1 MLTLARIDETRR
13 FVAEQHRGGRRVAL
27 VPTMGNLHEG
37 HLALVRLARERA
49 DTVVASI
56 FVNPLQFGRGEDFGR
71 YPRTLQRDLELLEGE
86 GAAAVFA
93 PGVDD
98 MYPDGQEQQT
108 IVEVPRLSSVLE
120 GAFRPGHFAGVA
132 TVVTKL
138 FGIVTPDIA
147 VFGEKDFQQLA
158 VIRQL
163 VRDLG
168 LGVEIVAG
176 PTVREPDGLALSS
189 RKREPDG
196 LALSSRNQYLSPAQR
211 QQAPALYRTL
221 AAARRRLA
229 AGDRSF
235 AAIEEEGK
243 AALAAA
249 GFEPDYV
256 AIRRA
261 SDLALPGEAD
271 ADLVVLGAAR
281 LGATR
286 LIDNLRVG

>member
-1 MLTLARIDETRR
+1 MRTLTRIDEARR
-13 FVAEQHRGGRRVAL
+13 FVADERREGRRIAL

-37 HLALVRLARERA
+37 HLALVRLARQRA
-49 DTVVASI
+49 DRVVASI

-71 YPRTLQRDLELLEGE
+71 YPRTLARDLALLEEE
-86 GAAAVFA
+86 GVAAVFA
-93 PGVDD
+93 PEVAE
-98 MYPDGQEQQT
+98 MYPAGQDGLT
-108 IVEVPRLSSVLE
+108 TVEVPGLSSVLE
-120 GAFRPGHFAGVA
+120 GASRPGHFAGVA

-138 FGIVTPDIA
+138 FCIVTPDVA

-163 VRDLG
+163 VRDLD

-189 RKREPDG
+189 R
-196 LALSSRNQYLSPAQR
+196 NQYLSPEQR
-211 QQAPALYRTL
+211 LQAPALYRTL

-235 AAIEEEGK
+235 SAIEQEAR
-243 AALAAA
+243 AALTAA

-261 SDLALPGEAD
+261 SDLAPPGD
-271 ADLVVLGAAR
+271 DDDLVVLGAAR
-281 LGATR
+281 LGTTR
-286 LIDNLRVG
+286 LIDNLRGG

>member
-13 FVAEQHRGGRRVAL
+13 FVANQHREGRRVAL

-56 FVNPLQFGRGEDFGR
+56 FVNPLQFGRGEDYGR
-71 YPRTLQRDLELLEGE
+71 YPRTLPRDLGLLEDE
-86 GAAAVFA
+86 GAAAVFT
-93 PGVDD
+93 PSVDD
-98 MYPDGQEQQT
+98 MYPDGQEEQT
-108 IVEVPRLSSVLE
+108 TVEVPRLSSVLE

-138 FGIVTPDIA
+138 FGIVTPDVA

-158 VIRQL
+158 VIRRL
-163 VRDLG
+163 VRDLD

-176 PTVREPDGLALSS
+176 PTV
-189 RKREPDG
+189 REPDG

-229 AGDRSF
+229 AGDRSY
-235 AAIEEEGK
+235 AAIEEEAK

-261 SDLALPGEAD
+261 PDLALPGETD

>member
-108 IVEVPRLSSVLE
+108 TVEVPRLSSVLE

-163 VRDLG
+163 VRDLDF
-168 LGVEIVAG
+168 GVEIVAG

-189 RKREPDG
+189 R
-196 LALSSRNQYLSPAQR
+196 NQYLSPGQR

-243 AALAAA
+243 AALAAV

-271 ADLVVLGAAR
+271 KDLVVLGAAR

>member
-1 MLTLARIDETRR
+1 MLDFRRIDETRR
-13 FVAEQHRGGRRVAL
+13 FAAGRRRDGRRLAL

-37 HLALVRLARERA
+37 HLALVRLARQHG
-49 DTVVASI
+49 DDVVVSI

-71 YPRTLQRDLELLEGE
+71 YPRTLSHDMGLLEAE
-86 GAAAVFA
+86 GVAAVFA
-93 PGVDD
+93 PEVAE
-98 MYPDGQEQQT
+98 MYPDGQEAHT
-108 IVEVPRLSSVLE
+108 SVEVPGLGSVLE
-120 GAFRPGHFAGVA
+120 GAARPGHFTGVA

-138 FGIVTPDIA
+138 FGIVTPDAA

-158 VIRQL
+158 VIRRL
-163 VRDLG
+163 VRDLD

-189 RKREPDG
+189 R
-196 LALSSRNQYLSPAQR
+196 NQYLSPELRQR
-211 QQAPALYRTL
+211 APALYRTL

-235 AAIEEEGK
+235 AAIEDEAR
-243 AALAAA
+243 AALVAA

-261 SDLALPGEAD
+261 ADLAPPGAGDES
-271 ADLVVLGAAR
+271 LVVLGAAR
-281 LGATR
+281 LGKTR

>member
-189 RKREPDG
+189 R
-196 LALSSRNQYLSPAQR
+196 NQYLSPGQR

-229 AGDRSF
+229 AGDRSY

>member
-1 MLTLARIDETRR
+1 MLTLRRIDETRR
-13 FVAEQHRGGRRVAL
+13 FVAGLRRDGSRIAL

-37 HLALVRLARERA
+37 HLALARLAHGHA
-49 DTVVASI
+49 DTVIASI

-71 YPRTLQRDLELLEGE
+71 YPRTLQRDLELLEAE
-86 GAAAVFA
+86 GVAAVFA
-93 PGVDD
+93 PEVDE
-98 MYPDGQEQQT
+98 MYPAGQEGLT
-108 IVEVPRLSSVLE
+108 SVEVPGLSTVLE
-120 GAFRPGHFAGVA
+120 GAVRPGHFAGVA
-132 TVVTKL
+132 TVVAKL
-138 FGIVTPDIA
+138 LGIVTPDVA

-158 VIRQL
+158 VIRRM
-163 VRDLG
+163 VRDLD

-189 RKREPDG
+189 R
-196 LALSSRNQYLSPAQR
+196 NQYLSPEQR
-211 QQAPALYRTL
+211 QRAPALYRSL

-235 AAIEEEGK
+235 AAIEQEAK
-243 AALAAA
+243 TALAAA

-261 SDLALPGEAD
+261 ADLAPPGAGDEA
-271 ADLVVLGAAR
+271 LVVLGAAR
-281 LGATR
+281 LGTTR

>member
-1 MLTLARIDETRR
+1 MRTLARIDETRR
-13 FVAEQHRGGRRVAL
+13 FVAGCRRGGHRIAL

-37 HLALVRLARERA
+37 HLALARLARARA
-49 DTVVASI
+49 DTVIASI

-71 YPRTLQRDLELLEGE
+71 YPRTLQRDLGLLEAE
-86 GAAAVFA
+86 GVAAVFA
-93 PGVDD
+93 PEVNE
-98 MYPDGQEQQT
+98 MYPAGQEGLT
-108 IVEVPRLSSVLE
+108 SVEVPGLSTVLE

-138 FGIVTPDIA
+138 LGIVTPDVA

-158 VIRQL
+158 VIRRM
-163 VRDLG
+163 VRDLD

-189 RKREPDG
+189 R
-196 LALSSRNQYLSPAQR
+196 NQYLSPEQR
-211 QQAPALYRTL
+211 QRAPALYRSL

-235 AAIEEEGK
+235 AAIELE
-243 AALAAA
+243 ARSALAAA
-249 GFEPDYV
+249 GFAPDYV

-261 SDLALPGEAD
+261 ADLEPPGEAD
-271 ADLVVLGAAR
+271 DDLVVLGAAR
-281 LGATR
+281 LGSTR
-286 LIDNLRVG
+286 LIDNLRIG

>member
-13 FVAEQHRGGRRVAL
+13 FVAEQHRGGHRVAL

-37 HLALVRLARERA
+37 HLALVRLAREHA
-49 DTVVASI
+49 DSVVASI
-56 FVNPLQFGRGEDFGR
+56 FVNPLQFGRGEDYGR
-71 YPRTLQRDLELLEGE
+71 YPRTLQHDLELLEGE

-108 IVEVPRLSSVLE
+108 TVEVPRLSSVLE
-120 GAFRPGHFAGVA
+120 GVFRPGHFAGVA
-132 TVVTKL
+132 TVVAKL

-163 VRDLG
+163 VRDLD

-176 PTVREPDGLALSS
+176 PTV
-189 RKREPDG
+189 REPDG

-229 AGDRSF
+229 AGDRSY

>member
-189 RKREPDG
+189 R
-196 LALSSRNQYLSPAQR
+196 NQYLSPAQR

-229 AGDRSF
+229 AGDRSY

>member
-13 FVAEQHRGGRRVAL
+13 FVAGECRKGRRVAL

-49 DTVVASI
+49 DTVVVSI

-71 YPRTLQRDLELLEGE
+71 YPRTLPRDLALLEAE
-86 GAAAVFA
+86 GVAAAFA
-93 PGVDD
+93 PEVAE
-98 MYPDGQEQQT
+98 MYPAGQEGLT
-108 IVEVPRLSSVLE
+108 TVDVPGLSSILE
-120 GAFRPGHFAGVA
+120 GASRPDHFAGVA

-138 FGIVTPDIA
+138 LCIVTPDLA

-158 VIRQL
+158 VIRRL
-163 VRDLG
+163 VRDLD
-168 LGVEIVAG
+168 LGVEVIAG
-176 PTVREPDGLALSS
+176 PTV
-189 RKREPDG
+189 REPDG
-196 LALSSRNQYLSPAQR
+196 LALSSRNQYLSPQQR

-229 AGDRSF
+229 TGDRSY
-235 AAIEEEGK
+235 AAIEEEAR
-243 AALAAA
+243 AALSAA

-261 SDLALPGEAD
+261 SDLAPPGEGD
-271 ADLVVLGAAR
+271 DGLVVLGAAR
-281 LGATR
+281 LGTTR
-286 LIDNLRVG
+286 LIDNLRDG